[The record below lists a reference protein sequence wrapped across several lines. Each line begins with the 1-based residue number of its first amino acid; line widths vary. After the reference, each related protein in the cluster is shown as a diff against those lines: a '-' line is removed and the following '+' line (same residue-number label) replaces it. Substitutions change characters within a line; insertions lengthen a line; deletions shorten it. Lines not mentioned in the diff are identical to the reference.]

1 MQLDARQTVIL
12 AIITLFLGRLLIKK
26 VALFGRYNIPEPVI
40 GGLVVASILS
50 IVYLLTGFEF
60 GFDLFVRDSLL
71 IVFFTCIGLSAKV
84 EDLIKGGRSMLVLL
98 LLMSVFLIIQDIV
111 GVSFARIFDFDIY
124 TGLLGGSISLSG
136 GHGTAIAWGNIFE
149 VENDFDNAIEI
160 GVAGATFGLVMGGI
174 LGGPIARFLIK
185 RFDLRSTSK
194 RKISV
199 GVKEEQI
206 DPITPDTVFKDMLTI
221 AIAVGIG
228 INLNRLLVHWDI
240 HMPAFVSCLF
250 GGIVLTNTFP
260 FIFKKAYWP
269 TGKPTLALISDIS
282 LGLFLSISLISLRL
296 WTLVDLPLPFFIMLL
311 VQVALVVIFSIF
323 VIFYFMGRNYDASV
337 IASGFAGLTLGAT
350 PTAIVNMT
358 AVTKKYGASPRAFII
373 IPLVGAFFIDIVN
386 SIIIQTFLKFFT

>member
-228 INLNRLLVHWDI
+228 INLNRLLVYWDI